1 MMTMKNLMLPLGVR
15 DDRGDGDDGGGDGLA
30 EPAWTA
36 TGLTS
41 VLLLTSSLSLSQLWQ
56 LVGVLP
62 WWLLLLLQ
70 LPLVGLLS

>member
-1 MMTMKNLMLPLGVR
+1 MALPRYLMLPLGVR

-30 EPAWTA
+30 ESAWTA

-41 VLLLTSSLSLSQLWQ
+41 ALLLTSSLSLSQLWQ